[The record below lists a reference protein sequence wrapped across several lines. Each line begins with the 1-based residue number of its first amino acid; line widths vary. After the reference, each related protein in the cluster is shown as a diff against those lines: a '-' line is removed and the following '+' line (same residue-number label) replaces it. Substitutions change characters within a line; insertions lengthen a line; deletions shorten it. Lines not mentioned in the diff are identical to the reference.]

1 MKTGYSIIAL
11 LIWIAISFVPAL
23 IGSNFMPA
31 EWYVHLR
38 KPPWTPP
45 GYLFGPV
52 WSFLYLSMGVAAWL
66 VWRRGGYGAAPV
78 ALTLFL
84 IQLVFNGFWSWLFFG
99 LHRPGLAFAD
109 IAVLWC
115 FILVTL
121 LAFWRQSAFAGIL
134 MMPYLLWV
142 SFASVLNFSIWRLNA
157 GG

>member
-23 IGSNFMPA
+23 VGSNFMPA